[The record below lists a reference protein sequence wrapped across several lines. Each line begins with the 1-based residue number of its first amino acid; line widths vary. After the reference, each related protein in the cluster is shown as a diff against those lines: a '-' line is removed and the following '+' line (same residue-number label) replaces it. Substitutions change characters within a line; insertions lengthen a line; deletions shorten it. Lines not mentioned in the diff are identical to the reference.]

1 MAYKSLVYIER
12 IHLNNSSR
20 LKIDFIFLATLV
32 IQVRKIPGR
41 EFNWDGRFWHVPD
54 TPTHIDHIRQHL
66 SMHASIRWYIQLPNQ
81 EASPHKLPKPKTTS
95 LTLSQQLCS
104 THDITLKSYNTYLL
118 SLRYSASTR
127 KVYSTFITQ
136 FLLNHPH
143 KPLSAIGP
151 KQLQTHIETQLLPK
165 QVATSTHR
173 QFISAM
179 KHFIKRFPN
188 CPIQEIHLI
197 SPKKES
203 KLPTVL
209 SPEEVIDLIRCTQNL
224 KHRAITALF
233 FASGLRVSELLNLKL
248 QDLDID
254 RRQVLIRS
262 AKGNKDRQVMLAESF
277 LPLFQNYFST
287 FRPQIFFAEG
297 RPGKPYSAASIRA
310 FIKRNCKKARIS
322 KKVSP
327 HTLRHSYATH
337 LLENGI
343 NLRYIQELLG
353 HSRPE
358 TTMIYTHVTRR
369 DLLSIK
375 SPLDQSVRRLLQ
387 QQDPRANLLL
397 SHNLKLPD
405 PNSDQN
411 T

>member
-1 MAYKSLVYIER
+1 
-12 IHLNNSSR
+12 
-20 LKIDFIFLATLV
+20 
-32 IQVRKIPGR
+32 
-41 EFNWDGRFWHVPD
+41 
-54 TPTHIDHIRQHL
+54 
-66 SMHASIRWYIQLPNQ
+66 MHASLKWRIELPESKTKTKLSTKHPNLNVFQ
-81 EASPHKLPKPKTTS
+81 RLSPLHKQNIKTF
-95 LTLSQQLCS
+95 
-104 THDITLKSYNTYLL
+104 NTYLL
-118 SLRYSASTR
+118 SRRYSKSTR
-127 KVYSTFITQ
+127 HVYCTFVAN
-136 FLLNHPH
+136 FLLDHPNTELNQLTQH
-143 KPLSAIGP
+143 N
-151 KQLQTHIETQLLPK
+151 LQTHIETQLLPK

-224 KHRAITALF
+224 KHRAITALIY
-233 FASGLRVSELLNLKL
+233 ASGLRVSELLNLKL

-297 RPGKPYSAASIRA
+297 RPGKRYSASSIRA
-310 FIKRNCKKARIS
+310 FIKRNCKRARIS
-322 KKVSP
+322 KNVSP

-405 PNSDQN
+405 PKSDQN